1 MAVWASGCG
10 DSTGLRQADISGSWT
25 YSATY
30 QVSLGPLGRTTCSM
44 SGVQVT
50 VSQSGSTV
58 SGTGH
63 GGESLC
69 DPPVFDLEP
78 ATPEDPIEIMGT
90 VDENS
95 VSLEA
100 DGFVPLSHVGT
111 ISGNLMSGTVTGTGS
126 LPGLGSISV
135 TGAWSASR

>member
-1 MAVWASGCG
+1 
-10 DSTGLRQADISGSWT
+10 
-25 YSATY
+25 
-30 QVSLGPLGRTTCSM
+30 M

-50 VSQSGSTV
+50 VSQSGRTV

-69 DPPVFDLEP
+69 DPPVFVLEP
-78 ATPEDPIEIMGT
+78 ATPEDPIDIMGT

-100 DGFVPLSHVGT
+100 DGFVPLSHEGT
-111 ISGNLMSGTVTGTGS
+111 ISGNSMSGTVTGTGS

-135 TGAWSASR
+135 TGEWSASR